1 MRILVKCINT
11 VKIVKKWYDT
21 LFGFPKRLYKL
32 EVAICDRKLSKPEKS
47 TQVIFTKFINY
58 FTNNIKLA
66 LSLSFGIANQN
77 VNDMNNSTQKSIR
90 GLSIAILVI
99 GGLTLI
105 YTYFQMVSQLWLNN
119 FITPIVWNPEIKG
132 WQIFILAARYVG
144 VTLLFVLCCI
154 FLCRT
159 NKGLKEGEIFPKSN
173 ISLIRWTA
181 LVAALLAFVH
191 SNYNAVVKGESEFML
206 DSNTILIPLIVLLFA
221 GLYKMAYLAAKD
233 SKLAI

>member
-1 MRILVKCINT
+1 MRPQI
-11 VKIVKKWYDT
+11 
-21 LFGFPKRLYKL
+21 G
-32 EVAICDRKLSKPEKS
+32 KPEKG
-47 TQVIFTKFINY
+47 TLVIFTKFINY

-77 VNDMNNSTQKSIR
+77 GNDMNNSTQKSIR

-154 FLCRT
+154 FLCRI
-159 NKGLKEGEIFPKSN
+159 NKGLKEGEFFPKSN
-173 ISLIRWTA
+173 ISLIRWIA